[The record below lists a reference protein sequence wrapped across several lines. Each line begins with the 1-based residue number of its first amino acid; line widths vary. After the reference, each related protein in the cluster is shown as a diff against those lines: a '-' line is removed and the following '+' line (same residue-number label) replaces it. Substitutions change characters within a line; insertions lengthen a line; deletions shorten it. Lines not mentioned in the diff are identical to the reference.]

1 MSNTDTTTQFDAALQ
16 RARKVFIA
24 KHHDYGSSWRIMRP
38 VTLTDQILIKARRIR
53 NIEEGLEPLVKEDT
67 TDEFTGILN
76 YSLMALIQLEKGAS
90 MDADLD
96 EAQSLAL
103 YDAAAGECRSLMMRK
118 NHDYGEAW
126 RSMRVSSF
134 TDIILTKLSRIKE
147 IESHCGHTDVS
158 EGAAS
163 NYMDI
168 AIYAVFAIIKLSE
181 HHDVRL
187 GE

>member
-1 MSNTDTTTQFDAALQ
+1 MSNTNIQFDDALQ
-16 RARKVFIA
+16 SARKVFLA
-24 KHHDYGSSWRIMRP
+24 KHRDYGSSWRIMRP

-67 TDEFTGILN
+67 MDEFMGILN
-76 YSLMALIQLEKGAS
+76 YSLMALIQLDKGAQIE
-90 MDADLD
+90 ADLD
-96 EAQSLAL
+96 EAQSLEA
-103 YDAAAGECRSLMMRK
+103 YDGRAKACRDLMTRK

-147 IESHCGHTDVS
+147 IEGHSGQTSVS

-168 AIYAVFAIIKLSE
+168 AIYAVFAIIKLTE
-181 HHDVRL
+181 ERQARHA
-187 GE
+187 E